1 MAARA
6 EPIAKVREM
15 VPFTLIPI
23 SCAAPLSSET
33 ASIACPTFVLLT
45 KKVSPAIMIIQD
57 IIVTIVSPEIEI
69 CPSASLMAGT
79 VTTEVK
85 DLVFA
90 PKRSNAVFCKK

>member
-45 KKVSPAIMIIQD
+45 KKVSLAIMI
-57 IIVTIVSPEIEI
+57 TIVSPEIEI